1 MTKQEISTITI
12 TGANGFVAKN
22 LRNFL
27 SKNHIK
33 VIAIARKTFQKHHTE
48 TVVYSKT
55 LLEKGLQNKLR
66 NCDALVHLIGIGKQS
81 SKYNFEDNIDLTKNM
96 IKTCKKSGIK
106 KIVYISGLGVTKNS
120 RSDYFISKYKAE
132 QEIINS
138 GLDYT
143 IFRPSYIVG
152 KKDYLSKFILKQIKK
167 GIVIIPGS
175 GKYHLQPIFVED
187 VAKIIVESISEKKF
201 SNKIVDLVGPQKIS
215 FEDFVNLF
223 AKNTS
228 VKIQKVSLESAY
240 DEAKRNPRS
249 VYGLESLN
257 ILVGDYTSDGKQ
269 LQKLSDVKLTTINE
283 FLQSS
288 SLS

>member
-48 TVVYSKT
+48 TAVYSKT

-81 SKYNFEDNIDLTKNM
+81 SKYNFEGNVDLTKNM

-106 KIVYISGLGVTKNS
+106 KIIYISGLGVTKNS

-138 GLDYT
+138 GLNYT

-152 KKDYLSKFILKQIKK
+152 KKDYLSKFVLKQIKK

-187 VAKIIVESISEKKF
+187 VAKIILESISEKKF
-201 SNKIVDLVGPQKIS
+201 SNKILDLVGPEIIK
-215 FEDFVNLF
+215 FEDFVRYF
-223 AKNTS
+223 VKNKKT
-228 VKIQKVSLESAY
+228 KIQKINLESIYHEALHNPKSIY
-240 DEAKRNPRS
+240 D
-249 VYGLESLN
+249 LDSLN
-257 ILVGDYTSDGKQ
+257 LLIGDYTGNLKQ
-269 LQKLSDVKLTTINE
+269 LQKTSNVKLRPIKDI
-283 FLQSS
+283 L
-288 SLS
+288 

>member
-1 MTKQEISTITI
+1 MTRQEISAITI

-22 LRNFL
+22 LRKFL

-48 TVVYSKT
+48 TAVYSKT

-81 SKYNFEDNIDLTKNM
+81 FKYNFEDNIDLTKNM

-106 KIVYISGLGVTKNS
+106 KIIYISGLGVTKNS
-120 RSDYFISKYKAE
+120 TSDYFISKYKAE

-138 GLDYT
+138 GLNYT
-143 IFRPSYIVG
+143 IFRPSYIIG

-187 VAKIIVESISEKKF
+187 VAKIIVESIYEKKF
-201 SNKIVDLVGPQKIS
+201 SNKILDLVGPEIIK
-215 FEDFVNLF
+215 FEDFVRYF
-223 AKNTS
+223 VKNKKTR
-228 VKIQKVSLESAY
+228 IQKINLESIYHDALHNPKSIY
-240 DEAKRNPRS
+240 DLDN
-249 VYGLESLN
+249 LN
-257 ILVGDYTSDGKQ
+257 LLIGDYTGNLKQ
-269 LQKLSDVKLTTINE
+269 LQKISNVKLRTIKDI
-283 FLQSS
+283 L
-288 SLS
+288 

>member
-48 TVVYSKT
+48 TMVYSKT

-81 SKYNFEDNIDLTKNM
+81 SKYNFEDNVDLTKNM

-106 KIVYISGLGVTKNS
+106 KIVYMSGLGVTKNS

-187 VAKIIVESISEKKF
+187 VAKIILESIYEKKF
-201 SNKIVDLVGPQKIS
+201 SNKILDLVGPEIIK
-215 FEDFVNLF
+215 FEDFVKYF
-223 AKNTS
+223 VKNKKT
-228 VKIQKVSLESAY
+228 KIQKINLESIYHDALHNPKSIY
-240 DEAKRNPRS
+240 D
-249 VYGLESLN
+249 LDSLN
-257 ILVGDYTSDGKQ
+257 LLIGDYTGNLKQ
-269 LQKLSDVKLTTINE
+269 LQKTSNVKLRLIKDI
-283 FLQSS
+283 L
-288 SLS
+288 

>member
-1 MTKQEISTITI
+1 MTRQEISAITI

-22 LRNFL
+22 LRKFL

-81 SKYNFEDNIDLTKNM
+81 SKYNFEDNIELTKNM

-106 KIVYISGLGVTKNS
+106 KIIYISGLGVTKNS
-120 RSDYFISKYKAE
+120 TSDYFISKYKAE

-138 GLDYT
+138 GLNYT

-175 GKYHLQPIFVED
+175 GKYRLQPIFVED
-187 VAKIIVESISEKKF
+187 VAKIIVESIYEKKF
-201 SNKIVDLVGPQKIS
+201 SNKILDLVGPEIIK
-215 FEDFVNLF
+215 FEDFVRYF
-223 AKNTS
+223 IKNKKTR
-228 VKIQKVSLESAY
+228 IQKINLESIYNDALHNPKSIY
-240 DEAKRNPRS
+240 DLDN
-249 VYGLESLN
+249 LN
-257 ILVGDYTSDGKQ
+257 LLIGDYTGNLKQ
-269 LQKLSDVKLTTINE
+269 LQKISNVKLRTIKDI
-283 FLQSS
+283 L
-288 SLS
+288 

>member
-138 GLDYT
+138 GLNYT

-187 VAKIIVESISEKKF
+187 VAKIILESIYEKKF
-201 SNKIVDLVGPQKIS
+201 SNKILDLVGPEIIK
-215 FEDFVNLF
+215 FEDFVKYF
-223 AKNTS
+223 VKNKKT
-228 VKIQKVSLESAY
+228 KIQKINLESIYHDALHNPKSIY
-240 DEAKRNPRS
+240 D
-249 VYGLESLN
+249 LDSLN
-257 ILVGDYTSDGKQ
+257 LLIGDYTGNLKQ
-269 LQKLSDVKLTTINE
+269 LQKTSNVKLRLVKDI
-283 FLQSS
+283 L
-288 SLS
+288 

>member
-48 TVVYSKT
+48 TMVYSKT

-81 SKYNFEDNIDLTKNM
+81 SKYNFEDNVDLTKNM
-96 IKTCKKSGIK
+96 IKICKKSGIK
-106 KIVYISGLGVTKNS
+106 KIVYMSGLGVTKNS

-187 VAKIIVESISEKKF
+187 VAKIILESISEKKF
-201 SNKIVDLVGPQKIS
+201 SNKILDLVGPEIIK
-215 FEDFVNLF
+215 FEDFVRYF
-223 AKNTS
+223 VKNKKT
-228 VKIQKVSLESAY
+228 KIQKINLESIYHDALHNPKSIY
-240 DEAKRNPRS
+240 D
-249 VYGLESLN
+249 LDSLN
-257 ILVGDYTSDGKQ
+257 LLIGDYTGNLKQ
-269 LQKLSDVKLTTINE
+269 LQKTSNVKLRTIKDI
-283 FLQSS
+283 L
-288 SLS
+288 

>member
-81 SKYNFEDNIDLTKNM
+81 SKYNFEDNVDLTKNM

-106 KIVYISGLGVTKNS
+106 KIIYISGLGVTKNS

-187 VAKIIVESISEKKF
+187 VAKIIVESIYEKKF
-201 SNKIVDLVGPQKIS
+201 SNKILDLVGPEIIK
-215 FEDFVNLF
+215 FEDFVRYF
-223 AKNTS
+223 VKNKKTR
-228 VKIQKVSLESAY
+228 IQKINLESIYHDALHNPKSIY
-240 DEAKRNPRS
+240 D
-249 VYGLESLN
+249 LDSLN
-257 ILVGDYTSDGKQ
+257 LLIGDYTGNLKQ
-269 LQKLSDVKLTTINE
+269 LQKISNVKLRPIKDI
-283 FLQSS
+283 L
-288 SLS
+288 

>member
-1 MTKQEISTITI
+1 MTRQEISAITI

-22 LRNFL
+22 LRKFL

-81 SKYNFEDNIDLTKNM
+81 SKYNFEDNIELTKNM

-106 KIVYISGLGVTKNS
+106 KIIYISGLGVTKNS
-120 RSDYFISKYKAE
+120 TSDYFISKYKAE

-138 GLDYT
+138 GLNYT

-187 VAKIIVESISEKKF
+187 VAKIIVESIYEKKF
-201 SNKIVDLVGPQKIS
+201 SNKILDLVGPEIIK
-215 FEDFVNLF
+215 FEDFVRYF
-223 AKNTS
+223 IKNKKTR
-228 VKIQKVSLESAY
+228 IQKINLESIYHDALHNPKSIY
-240 DEAKRNPRS
+240 D
-249 VYGLESLN
+249 LDSLN
-257 ILVGDYTSDGKQ
+257 LLIGDYTGNLKQ
-269 LQKLSDVKLTTINE
+269 LQKTSNVKLRPVKDI
-283 FLQSS
+283 L
-288 SLS
+288 

>member
-1 MTKQEISTITI
+1 MTRQEISTITI

-48 TVVYSKT
+48 TAVYSKT

-81 SKYNFEDNIDLTKNM
+81 SKYNFEDNVDLTKNM

-106 KIVYISGLGVTKNS
+106 KIIYISGLGVTKNS

-138 GLDYT
+138 GLNYT

-167 GIVIIPGS
+167 GIMIIPGS

-187 VAKIIVESISEKKF
+187 VAKIILESIYEKKF
-201 SNKIVDLVGPQKIS
+201 SNKILDLVGPEIIK
-215 FEDFVNLF
+215 FEDFVKYF
-223 AKNTS
+223 VKNKKT
-228 VKIQKVSLESAY
+228 KIQKINLESIYHEALHNPKSIY
-240 DEAKRNPRS
+240 D
-249 VYGLESLN
+249 LDSLN
-257 ILVGDYTSDGKQ
+257 LLIGDYTGNLKQ
-269 LQKLSDVKLTTINE
+269 LQKTSNVKLRPIKDI
-283 FLQSS
+283 L
-288 SLS
+288 

>member
-1 MTKQEISTITI
+1 MTRQEISAITI

-22 LRNFL
+22 LRKFL

-81 SKYNFEDNIDLTKNM
+81 SKYNFEDNIELTKNM

-106 KIVYISGLGVTKNS
+106 KIIYISGLGVTKNS
-120 RSDYFISKYKAE
+120 TSDYFISKYKAE

-138 GLDYT
+138 GLNYT

-175 GKYHLQPIFVED
+175 GKYRLQPIFVED
-187 VAKIIVESISEKKF
+187 VAKIIVESIYEKKF
-201 SNKIVDLVGPQKIS
+201 SNKILDLVGPEIIK
-215 FEDFVNLF
+215 FEDFVRYF
-223 AKNTS
+223 IKNKKTR
-228 VKIQKVSLESAY
+228 IQKINLESIYHDALHNPKSIY
-240 DEAKRNPRS
+240 DLDN
-249 VYGLESLN
+249 LN
-257 ILVGDYTSDGKQ
+257 LLIGDYTGNLKQ
-269 LQKLSDVKLTTINE
+269 LQKISNVKLRTIKDI
-283 FLQSS
+283 L
-288 SLS
+288 

>member
-1 MTKQEISTITI
+1 MTRQEISAITI
-12 TGANGFVAKN
+12 TGANGFDAKN
-22 LRNFL
+22 LRKFL

-81 SKYNFEDNIDLTKNM
+81 SKYNFEDNIELTKNM

-106 KIVYISGLGVTKNS
+106 KIIYISGLGVTKNS
-120 RSDYFISKYKAE
+120 TSDYFISKYKAE

-138 GLDYT
+138 GLNYT

-187 VAKIIVESISEKKF
+187 VAKIILESISEKKF
-201 SNKIVDLVGPQKIS
+201 SNKILDLVGPEIIK
-215 FEDFVNLF
+215 FEDFVRYF
-223 AKNTS
+223 VKNKKTR
-228 VKIQKVSLESAY
+228 IQKINLESIYHEALHNPKSIY
-240 DEAKRNPRS
+240 D
-249 VYGLESLN
+249 LDSLN
-257 ILVGDYTSDGKQ
+257 LLIGDYTGNLKQ
-269 LQKLSDVKLTTINE
+269 LQKTSNVKLRPIKDI
-283 FLQSS
+283 L
-288 SLS
+288 

>member
-1 MTKQEISTITI
+1 MTRQEISAITI

-22 LRNFL
+22 LRKFL

-48 TVVYSKT
+48 TAVYSKT

-81 SKYNFEDNIDLTKNM
+81 FKYNFEDNIDLTKNM

-106 KIVYISGLGVTKNS
+106 KIIYISGLGVTKNS
-120 RSDYFISKYKAE
+120 TSDYFISKYKAE

-138 GLDYT
+138 GLNYT
-143 IFRPSYIVG
+143 IFRPSYIIG

-187 VAKIIVESISEKKF
+187 VAKIIVESIYEKKF
-201 SNKIVDLVGPQKIS
+201 SNKILDLVGPEIIK
-215 FEDFVNLF
+215 FEDFVRYF
-223 AKNTS
+223 VKNKKTR
-228 VKIQKVSLESAY
+228 IQKINLESIYHDALH
-240 DEAKRNPRS
+240 NPKS
-249 VYGLESLN
+249 VYDLDSLN
-257 ILVGDYTSDGKQ
+257 LLIGDYTGNLKQ
-269 LQKLSDVKLTTINE
+269 LQKISNVKLRTIKDI
-283 FLQSS
+283 L
-288 SLS
+288 

>member
-81 SKYNFEDNIDLTKNM
+81 SKYNFEDNVDLTKNM

-106 KIVYISGLGVTKNS
+106 KIVYMSGLGVTKNS

-187 VAKIIVESISEKKF
+187 VAKIILESISEKKF
-201 SNKIVDLVGPQKIS
+201 SNKILDLVGPEIIK
-215 FEDFVNLF
+215 FEDFVRYF
-223 AKNTS
+223 VKNKKT
-228 VKIQKVSLESAY
+228 KIQKINLESIYHDALHNPKSIY
-240 DEAKRNPRS
+240 D
-249 VYGLESLN
+249 LDSLN
-257 ILVGDYTSDGKQ
+257 LLIGDYTGNLKQ
-269 LQKLSDVKLTTINE
+269 LQKTSNVKLRTIKDI
-283 FLQSS
+283 L
-288 SLS
+288 

>member
-81 SKYNFEDNIDLTKNM
+81 SKYNFEDNVDLTKNM

-106 KIVYISGLGVTKNS
+106 KIIYISGLGVTKNS

-143 IFRPSYIVG
+143 IFRSSYIVG

-201 SNKIVDLVGPQKIS
+201 SNKILDLVGPEIIK
-215 FEDFVNLF
+215 FEDFVRYF
-223 AKNTS
+223 VKNKKTR
-228 VKIQKVSLESAY
+228 IQKINLESVYHEALHNPKSIY
-240 DEAKRNPRS
+240 D
-249 VYGLESLN
+249 LDSLN
-257 ILVGDYTSDGKQ
+257 LLIGDYTGNLKQ
-269 LQKLSDVKLTTINE
+269 LQKTSNVKLRPIKDI
-283 FLQSS
+283 L
-288 SLS
+288 

>member
-1 MTKQEISTITI
+1 MTKPEILTIAI

-55 LLEKGLQNKLR
+55 LLEKGLHNKLR

-81 SKYNFEDNIDLTKNM
+81 SKYNFEDNVDLTKNM

-106 KIVYISGLGVTKNS
+106 KIVYMSGLGVTKNS

-187 VAKIIVESISEKKF
+187 VAKIILESISEKKF
-201 SNKIVDLVGPQKIS
+201 SNKILDLVGPEIIK
-215 FEDFVNLF
+215 FEDFVRYF
-223 AKNTS
+223 VKNKKT
-228 VKIQKVSLESAY
+228 KIQKINLESIYHDALH
-240 DEAKRNPRS
+240 NPKS
-249 VYGLESLN
+249 VYDLDSLN
-257 ILVGDYTSDGKQ
+257 LLIGDYTGNLKQ
-269 LQKLSDVKLTTINE
+269 LQKTSNVKLRLIKDI
-283 FLQSS
+283 L
-288 SLS
+288 

>member
-81 SKYNFEDNIDLTKNM
+81 SRYNFEDNIDLTKNM

-106 KIVYISGLGVTKNS
+106 KIVYMSGLGVTKNS

-187 VAKIIVESISEKKF
+187 VAKIILESISEKKF
-201 SNKIVDLVGPQKIS
+201 SNKILDLVGPEIIK
-215 FEDFVNLF
+215 FEDFVRYF
-223 AKNTS
+223 VKNKKT
-228 VKIQKVSLESAY
+228 KIQKINLESIYHDALH
-240 DEAKRNPRS
+240 NPKS
-249 VYGLESLN
+249 VYDLDSLN
-257 ILVGDYTSDGKQ
+257 LLIGDYTGNLKQ
-269 LQKLSDVKLTTINE
+269 LQKTSNVKLRTIKDI
-283 FLQSS
+283 L
-288 SLS
+288 

>member
-48 TVVYSKT
+48 TMVYSKT

-81 SKYNFEDNIDLTKNM
+81 SKYNFEDNVDLTKNM
-96 IKTCKKSGIK
+96 IQTCKKSGIK

-187 VAKIIVESISEKKF
+187 VAKIILESIYEKKF
-201 SNKIVDLVGPQKIS
+201 SNKILDLVGPEIIK
-215 FEDFVNLF
+215 FEDFVKYF
-223 AKNTS
+223 VKNKKT
-228 VKIQKVSLESAY
+228 KIQKINLESIYHDALHNPKSIY
-240 DEAKRNPRS
+240 D
-249 VYGLESLN
+249 LDSLN
-257 ILVGDYTSDGKQ
+257 LLIGDYTGNLKQ
-269 LQKLSDVKLTTINE
+269 LQKISNVKLRLIKDI
-283 FLQSS
+283 L
-288 SLS
+288 

>member
-33 VIAIARKTFQKHHTE
+33 VIAIARKTFQKHRTE
-48 TVVYSKT
+48 TMVYSKT

-81 SKYNFEDNIDLTKNM
+81 SKYNFEDNVDLTKNM

-106 KIVYISGLGVTKNS
+106 KIVYMSGLGVTKNS

-143 IFRPSYIVG
+143 IFRPSYIIG

-187 VAKIIVESISEKKF
+187 VAKIILESIYEKKF
-201 SNKIVDLVGPQKIS
+201 SNKILDLVGPEIIK
-215 FEDFVNLF
+215 FEDFVRYF
-223 AKNTS
+223 VKNKKT
-228 VKIQKVSLESAY
+228 KIQKINLESIYHDALHNPKSIY
-240 DEAKRNPRS
+240 D
-249 VYGLESLN
+249 LDSLN
-257 ILVGDYTSDGKQ
+257 LLIGDYTGNLKQ
-269 LQKLSDVKLTTINE
+269 LQKTSNVKLRTIKDI
-283 FLQSS
+283 L
-288 SLS
+288 

>member
-1 MTKQEISTITI
+1 MTRQEISAITI

-22 LRNFL
+22 LRKFL

-48 TVVYSKT
+48 TAVYSKT

-143 IFRPSYIVG
+143 IFRPSYIIG

-201 SNKIVDLVGPQKIS
+201 SNKILDLVGPEIIK
-215 FEDFVNLF
+215 FEDFVRYF
-223 AKNTS
+223 VKNKKTR
-228 VKIQKVSLESAY
+228 IQKINLESIYHDALHNPKSIY
-240 DEAKRNPRS
+240 D
-249 VYGLESLN
+249 LDSLN
-257 ILVGDYTSDGKQ
+257 LLIGDYTGNLKQ
-269 LQKLSDVKLTTINE
+269 LQKISNVKLRLIKDI
-283 FLQSS
+283 L
-288 SLS
+288 

>member
-96 IKTCKKSGIK
+96 IQTCKKSGIK

-187 VAKIIVESISEKKF
+187 VAKIILESISEKKF
-201 SNKIVDLVGPQKIS
+201 SNKILDLVGPEIIK
-215 FEDFVNLF
+215 FEDFVKYF
-223 AKNTS
+223 VKNKKT
-228 VKIQKVSLESAY
+228 KIQKINLESIYHDALHNPKSIY
-240 DEAKRNPRS
+240 D
-249 VYGLESLN
+249 LDSLN
-257 ILVGDYTSDGKQ
+257 LLIGDYTGNLKQ
-269 LQKLSDVKLTTINE
+269 LQKTSNVKLRTIKDI
-283 FLQSS
+283 L
-288 SLS
+288 

>member
-81 SKYNFEDNIDLTKNM
+81 SKYNFEDNVDLTKNM

-106 KIVYISGLGVTKNS
+106 KIIYISGLGVTKNS

-187 VAKIIVESISEKKF
+187 VAKIIVESIYEKKF
-201 SNKIVDLVGPQKIS
+201 SNKILDLVGPEIIK
-215 FEDFVNLF
+215 FEDFVRYF
-223 AKNTS
+223 IKNKKT
-228 VKIQKVSLESAY
+228 KIQKINLESIYHDALHNPKSIY
-240 DEAKRNPRS
+240 D
-249 VYGLESLN
+249 LDSLN
-257 ILVGDYTSDGKQ
+257 LLIGDYTGNLKQ
-269 LQKLSDVKLTTINE
+269 LQKTSNVKLRLIKDI
-283 FLQSS
+283 L
-288 SLS
+288 

>member
-48 TVVYSKT
+48 TMVYSKT

-81 SKYNFEDNIDLTKNM
+81 SKYNFEDNVDLTKNM
-96 IKTCKKSGIK
+96 IKICKKSGIK
-106 KIVYISGLGVTKNS
+106 KIVYMSGLGVTKNS

-187 VAKIIVESISEKKF
+187 VAKIILESIYEKKF
-201 SNKIVDLVGPQKIS
+201 SNKILDLVGPEIIK
-215 FEDFVNLF
+215 FEDFVRYF
-223 AKNTS
+223 VKNKKT
-228 VKIQKVSLESAY
+228 KIQKINLESIYHDALHNPKSIY
-240 DEAKRNPRS
+240 D
-249 VYGLESLN
+249 LDSLN
-257 ILVGDYTSDGKQ
+257 LLIGDYTGNLKQ
-269 LQKLSDVKLTTINE
+269 LQKTSNVKLRTIKDI
-283 FLQSS
+283 L
-288 SLS
+288 

>member
-1 MTKQEISTITI
+1 MTRQEISAITI

-22 LRNFL
+22 LRKFL

-81 SKYNFEDNIDLTKNM
+81 SKYNFEDNIELTKNM

-106 KIVYISGLGVTKNS
+106 KIIYISGLGVTKNS
-120 RSDYFISKYKAE
+120 TSDYFISKYKAE

-138 GLDYT
+138 GLNYT

-175 GKYHLQPIFVED
+175 GKYRLQPIFVED
-187 VAKIIVESISEKKF
+187 VAKIIVESIYEKKF
-201 SNKIVDLVGPQKIS
+201 SNKILDLVGPEIIK
-215 FEDFVNLF
+215 FEDFVRYF
-223 AKNTS
+223 VKNKKTR
-228 VKIQKVSLESAY
+228 IQKINLESIYHDALHNPKSIY
-240 DEAKRNPRS
+240 D
-249 VYGLESLN
+249 LDSLN
-257 ILVGDYTSDGKQ
+257 LLIGDYTGNLKQ
-269 LQKLSDVKLTTINE
+269 LQKISSVKLRTIKDI
-283 FLQSS
+283 L
-288 SLS
+288 

>member
-81 SKYNFEDNIDLTKNM
+81 SKYNFEDNVDLTKNM

-152 KKDYLSKFILKQIKK
+152 KKDYLSKFILKQIEK

-201 SNKIVDLVGPQKIS
+201 SNKILDLVGPEIIK
-215 FEDFVNLF
+215 FEDFVRYF
-223 AKNTS
+223 VKNKKT
-228 VKIQKVSLESAY
+228 KIQKINLESIYHDALH
-240 DEAKRNPRS
+240 NPKS
-249 VYGLESLN
+249 VYDLDSLN
-257 ILVGDYTSDGKQ
+257 LLIGDYTGNLKQ
-269 LQKLSDVKLTTINE
+269 LQKTSNVKLRLIKDI
-283 FLQSS
+283 L
-288 SLS
+288 

>member
-1 MTKQEISTITI
+1 MTRQEISTITI

-81 SKYNFEDNIDLTKNM
+81 SKYNFEDNVDLTKNM

-106 KIVYISGLGVTKNS
+106 KIIYISGLGVTKNS

-138 GLDYT
+138 GLNYT

-187 VAKIIVESISEKKF
+187 VAKIILESISEKKF
-201 SNKIVDLVGPQKIS
+201 SNKILDLVGPEIIK
-215 FEDFVNLF
+215 FEDFVRYF
-223 AKNTS
+223 IKNKKT
-228 VKIQKVSLESAY
+228 KIQKINLESIYHDALHNPKSIY
-240 DEAKRNPRS
+240 D
-249 VYGLESLN
+249 LDSLN
-257 ILVGDYTSDGKQ
+257 LLIGDYTGNLKQ
-269 LQKLSDVKLTTINE
+269 LQKTSNVKLRLIKDI
-283 FLQSS
+283 L
-288 SLS
+288 

>member
-81 SKYNFEDNIDLTKNM
+81 SKYNFEDNVDLTKNM

-106 KIVYISGLGVTKNS
+106 KIIYISGLGVTKNS

-187 VAKIIVESISEKKF
+187 VAKIILESISEKKF
-201 SNKIVDLVGPQKIS
+201 SNKILDLVGPEIIK
-215 FEDFVNLF
+215 FEDFVRYF
-223 AKNTS
+223 VKN
-228 VKIQKVSLESAY
+228 KKIRIQKINLESIYHDALHNPKSIY
-240 DEAKRNPRS
+240 D
-249 VYGLESLN
+249 LDSLN
-257 ILVGDYTSDGKQ
+257 LLIGDYTGNLKQ
-269 LQKLSDVKLTTINE
+269 LQKTSNVKLRPIKDI
-283 FLQSS
+283 L
-288 SLS
+288 

>member
-81 SKYNFEDNIDLTKNM
+81 SKYNFEDNVDLTKNM

-201 SNKIVDLVGPQKIS
+201 SNKILDLVGPEIIK
-215 FEDFVNLF
+215 FEDFVRYF
-223 AKNTS
+223 VKNKKTR
-228 VKIQKVSLESAY
+228 IQKINLESIYHDALHNPKSIY
-240 DEAKRNPRS
+240 D
-249 VYGLESLN
+249 LDSLN
-257 ILVGDYTSDGKQ
+257 LLIGDYTGNLKQ
-269 LQKLSDVKLTTINE
+269 LQKTSNVKLRPIKDI
-283 FLQSS
+283 L
-288 SLS
+288 

>member
-22 LRNFL
+22 LRKFL

-81 SKYNFEDNIDLTKNM
+81 SKYNFEDNIELTKNM

-106 KIVYISGLGVTKNS
+106 KIIYISGLGVTKNS
-120 RSDYFISKYKAE
+120 TSDYFISKYKAE

-138 GLDYT
+138 GLNYT

-175 GKYHLQPIFVED
+175 GKYRLQPIFVED
-187 VAKIIVESISEKKF
+187 VAKIIVESIYEKKF
-201 SNKIVDLVGPQKIS
+201 SNKILDLVGPEIIK
-215 FEDFVNLF
+215 FEDFVRYF
-223 AKNTS
+223 IKNKKTR
-228 VKIQKVSLESAY
+228 IQKINLESIYHDALHNPKSIY
-240 DEAKRNPRS
+240 D
-249 VYGLESLN
+249 LDSLN
-257 ILVGDYTSDGKQ
+257 LLIGDYTGNLKQ
-269 LQKLSDVKLTTINE
+269 LQKTSNVKLRPVKDI
-283 FLQSS
+283 L
-288 SLS
+288 

>member
-81 SKYNFEDNIDLTKNM
+81 SRYNFEDNVDLTKNM

-106 KIVYISGLGVTKNS
+106 KIVYMSGLGVTKNS

-187 VAKIIVESISEKKF
+187 VAKIILESISEKKF
-201 SNKIVDLVGPQKIS
+201 SNKILDLVGPEIIK
-215 FEDFVNLF
+215 FEDFVRYF
-223 AKNTS
+223 VKNKKT
-228 VKIQKVSLESAY
+228 KIQKINLESIYHDALH
-240 DEAKRNPRS
+240 NPKS
-249 VYGLESLN
+249 VYDLDSLN
-257 ILVGDYTSDGKQ
+257 LLIGDYTGNLKQ
-269 LQKLSDVKLTTINE
+269 LQKTSNVKLRLIKDI
-283 FLQSS
+283 L
-288 SLS
+288 

>member
-1 MTKQEISTITI
+1 MTRQEISAITI

-22 LRNFL
+22 LRKFL

-48 TVVYSKT
+48 TAVYSKT

-81 SKYNFEDNIDLTKNM
+81 FKYNFEDNIELTKNM

-106 KIVYISGLGVTKNS
+106 KIIYISGLGVTKNS
-120 RSDYFISKYKAE
+120 TSDYFISKYKAE

-138 GLDYT
+138 GLNYT
-143 IFRPSYIVG
+143 IFRPSYIIG

-187 VAKIIVESISEKKF
+187 VAKIIVESIYEKKF
-201 SNKIVDLVGPQKIS
+201 SNKILDLVGPEIIK
-215 FEDFVNLF
+215 FEDFVRYF
-223 AKNTS
+223 VKNKKTR
-228 VKIQKVSLESAY
+228 IQKINLESIYHDALHNPKSIY
-240 DEAKRNPRS
+240 DLDN
-249 VYGLESLN
+249 LN
-257 ILVGDYTSDGKQ
+257 LLIGDYTGNLKQ
-269 LQKLSDVKLTTINE
+269 LQKISNVKLRTIKDI
-283 FLQSS
+283 L
-288 SLS
+288 

>member
-81 SKYNFEDNIDLTKNM
+81 SKYNFEDNVDLTKNM

-106 KIVYISGLGVTKNS
+106 KIIYISGLGVTKNS

-187 VAKIIVESISEKKF
+187 VAKIIVESIYEKKF
-201 SNKIVDLVGPQKIS
+201 SNKILDLVGPEIIK
-215 FEDFVNLF
+215 FEDFVRYF
-223 AKNTS
+223 IKNKKT
-228 VKIQKVSLESAY
+228 KIQKINLESIYHDALHNPKSIY
-240 DEAKRNPRS
+240 D
-249 VYGLESLN
+249 LDSLN
-257 ILVGDYTSDGKQ
+257 LLIGDYTGNLKQ
-269 LQKLSDVKLTTINE
+269 LQKTSNVKLRPIKDI
-283 FLQSS
+283 L
-288 SLS
+288 

>member
-1 MTKQEISTITI
+1 MTRQEISAITI

-22 LRNFL
+22 LRKFL

-48 TVVYSKT
+48 TAVYSQT

-81 SKYNFEDNIDLTKNM
+81 FKYNFEDNIDLTKNM

-106 KIVYISGLGVTKNS
+106 KIIYISGLGVTKNS
-120 RSDYFISKYKAE
+120 TSDYFISKYKAE

-138 GLDYT
+138 GVNYT
-143 IFRPSYIVG
+143 IFRPSYIIG

-187 VAKIIVESISEKKF
+187 VAKIIVESIYEKKF
-201 SNKIVDLVGPQKIS
+201 SNKILDLVGPEIIK
-215 FEDFVNLF
+215 FEDFVRYF
-223 AKNTS
+223 IKNKKTR
-228 VKIQKVSLESAY
+228 IQKINLESIYHDALHNPKSIY
-240 DEAKRNPRS
+240 D
-249 VYGLESLN
+249 LDSLN
-257 ILVGDYTSDGKQ
+257 LLIGDYTGNLKQ
-269 LQKLSDVKLTTINE
+269 LQKTSNVKLRPVKDI
-283 FLQSS
+283 L
-288 SLS
+288 

>member
-106 KIVYISGLGVTKNS
+106 KIIYISGLGVTKNS

-187 VAKIIVESISEKKF
+187 VAKIILESIYEKKF
-201 SNKIVDLVGPQKIS
+201 SNKILDLVGPEIIK
-215 FEDFVNLF
+215 FEDFVKYF
-223 AKNTS
+223 VKNKKT
-228 VKIQKVSLESAY
+228 KIQKINLESIYHDALHNPKSIY
-240 DEAKRNPRS
+240 D
-249 VYGLESLN
+249 LDSLN
-257 ILVGDYTSDGKQ
+257 LLIGDYTGNLKQ
-269 LQKLSDVKLTTINE
+269 LQKTSNVKLRTIKDI
-283 FLQSS
+283 L
-288 SLS
+288 

>member
-1 MTKQEISTITI
+1 MTKQEILTISI

-33 VIAIARKTFQKHHTE
+33 VIAIARKTFQKHHSE

-55 LLEKGLQNKLR
+55 LLEKGLQNKLK

-106 KIVYISGLGVTKNS
+106 KIIYISGLGVTKNS

-138 GLDYT
+138 GLNYT

-187 VAKIIVESISEKKF
+187 VAKIILESISEKKF
-201 SNKIVDLVGPQKIS
+201 SNKILDLVGPEIIK
-215 FEDFVNLF
+215 FEDFVRYF
-223 AKNTS
+223 VKNKKT
-228 VKIQKVSLESAY
+228 KIQKINLESIYHDALHNPKSIY
-240 DEAKRNPRS
+240 D
-249 VYGLESLN
+249 LDSLN
-257 ILVGDYTSDGKQ
+257 LLIGDYTGNLKQ
-269 LQKLSDVKLTTINE
+269 LQKTSNVELRPIKDIL
-283 FLQSS
+283 
-288 SLS
+288 

>member
-48 TVVYSKT
+48 TAVYSKT

-81 SKYNFEDNIDLTKNM
+81 SRYNFEDNVDLTKNM

-106 KIVYISGLGVTKNS
+106 KIVYMSGLGVTKNP

-187 VAKIIVESISEKKF
+187 VAKIILESIYEKKF
-201 SNKIVDLVGPQKIS
+201 SNKILDLVGPEIIK
-215 FEDFVNLF
+215 FEDFVKYF
-223 AKNTS
+223 VKNKKT
-228 VKIQKVSLESAY
+228 KIQKINLESIYHEALHNPKSIY
-240 DEAKRNPRS
+240 D
-249 VYGLESLN
+249 LDSLN
-257 ILVGDYTSDGKQ
+257 LLIGDYTGNLKQ
-269 LQKLSDVKLTTINE
+269 LQKTSNVKLRPIKDI
-283 FLQSS
+283 L
-288 SLS
+288 

>member
-81 SKYNFEDNIDLTKNM
+81 SRYNFEDNVDLTKNM

-106 KIVYISGLGVTKNS
+106 KIVYMSGLGVTKNS

-187 VAKIIVESISEKKF
+187 VAKIILESIYEKKF
-201 SNKIVDLVGPQKIS
+201 SNKILDLVGPEIIK
-215 FEDFVNLF
+215 FEDFVKYF
-223 AKNTS
+223 VKNKKT
-228 VKIQKVSLESAY
+228 KIQKINLESIYHEALHNPKSIY
-240 DEAKRNPRS
+240 D
-249 VYGLESLN
+249 LDSLN
-257 ILVGDYTSDGKQ
+257 LLIGDYTGNLKQ
-269 LQKLSDVKLTTINE
+269 LQKTSNVKLRPIKDI
-283 FLQSS
+283 L
-288 SLS
+288 

>member
-1 MTKQEISTITI
+1 MTRQEISAITI

-22 LRNFL
+22 LRKFL

-81 SKYNFEDNIDLTKNM
+81 FKYNFEDNIDLTKNM

-106 KIVYISGLGVTKNS
+106 KIIYISGLGVTKNS
-120 RSDYFISKYKAE
+120 TSDYFISKYKAE

-138 GLDYT
+138 GLNYT

-175 GKYHLQPIFVED
+175 GKYRLQPIFVED
-187 VAKIIVESISEKKF
+187 VAKIIVESIYEKKF
-201 SNKIVDLVGPQKIS
+201 SNKILDLVGPEIIK
-215 FEDFVNLF
+215 FEDFVRYF
-223 AKNTS
+223 VKNKKTR
-228 VKIQKVSLESAY
+228 IQKINLESIYHDALHNPKSIY
-240 DEAKRNPRS
+240 D
-249 VYGLESLN
+249 LDSLN
-257 ILVGDYTSDGKQ
+257 LLIGDYTGNLKQ
-269 LQKLSDVKLTTINE
+269 LQKISNVKLRTIKDI
-283 FLQSS
+283 L
-288 SLS
+288 

>member
-1 MTKQEISTITI
+1 MTKQEILTISI

-33 VIAIARKTFQKHHTE
+33 VIAIARKTFQKHHSE

-55 LLEKGLQNKLR
+55 LLEKGLQNKLK

-106 KIVYISGLGVTKNS
+106 KIIYISGLGVTKNS

-187 VAKIIVESISEKKF
+187 VAKIILESISEKKF
-201 SNKIVDLVGPQKIS
+201 SNKILDLVGPEIIK
-215 FEDFVNLF
+215 FEDFVRYF
-223 AKNTS
+223 VKNKKTR
-228 VKIQKVSLESAY
+228 IQKINLESIYHEALHNPKSIY
-240 DEAKRNPRS
+240 D
-249 VYGLESLN
+249 LDSLN
-257 ILVGDYTSDGKQ
+257 LLIGDYTGNLKQ
-269 LQKLSDVKLTTINE
+269 LQKTSNVKLRSIKDI
-283 FLQSS
+283 L
-288 SLS
+288 

>member
-48 TVVYSKT
+48 TAVYSKT

-81 SKYNFEDNIDLTKNM
+81 SKYNFEGNVDLTKNM

-106 KIVYISGLGVTKNS
+106 KIIYISGLGVTKNS

-138 GLDYT
+138 GLNYT

-187 VAKIIVESISEKKF
+187 VAKIILESISEKKF
-201 SNKIVDLVGPQKIS
+201 SNKILDLVGPEIIK
-215 FEDFVNLF
+215 FEDFVRYF
-223 AKNTS
+223 VKNKKTR
-228 VKIQKVSLESAY
+228 IQKINLESIYHEALHNPKSIY
-240 DEAKRNPRS
+240 D
-249 VYGLESLN
+249 LDSLN
-257 ILVGDYTSDGKQ
+257 LLIGDYTGNLKQ
-269 LQKLSDVKLTTINE
+269 LQKTSNVELRPIKDIL
-283 FLQSS
+283 
-288 SLS
+288 